1 MAIPT
6 SRQTLIDHCLR
17 RLGAPVLEINVD
29 DDQVEDKVDD
39 ALQYYQEYHSDATK
53 KTYVAYQITSTD
65 LSNGYIPISSNVLF
79 ISRVLPITSSYAAS
93 RSFFDVKY
101 QLMLNDMAQMGSY
114 IGDMAYYEQMQQYVS
129 MLNSV
134 LSGAPQ
140 VNFSRKENR
149 LYWYGDTN
157 DGDLIAGNYIVYEGY
172 IVIDPSVATSIW
184 NDMFL
189 KDYTTA
195 LIKQQ
200 WGINLSKFEGMQLP
214 GGITLN
220 GRQMFDDASA
230 DIEKI
235 KENLRLE
242 HELPPDFFIG

>member
-1 MAIPT
+1 MAIPST
-6 SRQTLIDHCLR
+6 RQGLIDFCLR

-29 DDQVEDKVDD
+29 DDQIEDKLDD

-53 KTYVAYQITSTD
+53 KTYIAYQITQPD
-65 LSNGYIPISSNVLF
+65 LDNEYIPISSNVLF
-79 ISRVLPITSSYAAS
+79 ISKVLPITSSFAAS
-93 RSFFDVKY
+93 RSLFDVKY

-114 IGDMAYYEQMQQYVS
+114 IGDLAYYTQMQQYVS
-129 MLNSV
+129 MLDTV

-157 DGDLIAGNYIVYEGY
+157 DGDLIVGNYVVYEAY
-172 IVIDPSVATSIW
+172 VVIDPSVATSIW

-200 WGINLSKFEGMQLP
+200 WGANLIKFEGVQLP
-214 GGITLN
+214 GGLTLN
-220 GRQMFDDASA
+220 GRQFFEDASA
-230 DIEKI
+230 DIEKLR
-235 KENLRLE
+235 ENLRLE
-242 HELPPDFFIG
+242 HELPADFYIG